1 VRDIDGMS
9 FADRTPTA
17 TDDDVVRDVRTES
30 RREHA
35 GRMGHRLGLYVT
47 LLVLALLVLAIVL
60 LALDNRQEARIGWVV
75 GDADAAVVWI
85 VLASAAVGW
94 LAGIV
99 TSTLVRR
106 RTRADR

>member
-1 VRDIDGMS
+1 MAS
-9 FADRTPTA
+9 TDRSPA
-17 TDDDVVRDVRTES
+17 ASDVDVARDVRAES

-35 GRMGHRLGLYVT
+35 ARMGHRVRLYVS
-47 LLVLALLVLAIVL
+47 LVVLALLVLAIVL

-75 GDADAAVVWI
+75 GDGDTAVVWI

-106 RTRADR
+106 RTRRTP